1 MEKEYEMSSPGMR
14 TFYFGTIAVY
24 RNYVTFGQVQ
34 RALAEQMEDAVMRKP
49 HRLLGN
55 ILLEKNWITE
65 EQMKSILDEMGVSNK
80 VGERSW
86 DRNLAAAISH

>member
-1 MEKEYEMSSPGMR
+1 MEKYREMSSQGIR
-14 TFYFGTIAVY
+14 TFYFGSIAVY
-24 RNYVTFGQVQ
+24 RNYVTLGQVQ
-34 RALAEQMEDAVMRKP
+34 RALAEQMEDVVMRKP

-80 VGERSW
+80 AGECSLN
-86 DRNLAAAISH
+86 RNLAATISL